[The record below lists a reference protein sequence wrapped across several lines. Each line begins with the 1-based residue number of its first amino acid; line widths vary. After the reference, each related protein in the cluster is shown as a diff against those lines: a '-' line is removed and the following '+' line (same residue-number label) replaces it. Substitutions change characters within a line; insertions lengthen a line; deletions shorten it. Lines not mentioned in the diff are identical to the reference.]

1 MGYGDARVSA
11 VAAELRVEKAARQVP
26 MELLADRSGVPV
38 ETLFQYLAGIRDMP
52 LMSFLAICE
61 GLDVDP
67 GDLLRRVGASER
79 PH

>member
-1 MGYGDARVSA
+1 
-11 VAAELRVEKAARQVP
+11 